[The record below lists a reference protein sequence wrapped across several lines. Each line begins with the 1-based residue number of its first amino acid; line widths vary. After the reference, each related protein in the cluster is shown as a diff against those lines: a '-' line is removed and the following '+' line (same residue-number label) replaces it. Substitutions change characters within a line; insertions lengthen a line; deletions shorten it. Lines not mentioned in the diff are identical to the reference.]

1 VAGEPGFRVLAG
13 ESGQALVEFALIAPL
28 FLLIV
33 LGIIQFGLAVNN
45 WLDLQRI
52 ANQGARW
59 GAVNAYPGCPDPVS
73 PDTPCSETLEEYLA
87 SEPVSGALN
96 PDVEVCFEQMS
107 EPTGATIG
115 DPVTV
120 KLTSQF
126 QFVPIV
132 GLGELDLDA
141 VATMRIERLPTHY
154 TAGSC

>member
-1 VAGEPGFRVLAG
+1 MASRPRARMRVR
-13 ESGQALVEFALIAPL
+13 EDGQALVEFALVAPL

-33 LGIIQFGLAVNN
+33 FGIIQFGLALNN

-59 GAVNAYPGCPDPVS
+59 GAANAYPGCPDSGPNA
-73 PDTPCSETLEEYLA
+73 PCNPTLAQYLA

-120 KLTSQF
+120 KLTSKF
-126 QFVPIV
+126 HFVPIV
-132 GLGELDLDA
+132 GLGEMDLDA
-141 VATMRIERLPTHY
+141 VATMRIERIPTRY
-154 TAGSC
+154 AAASC